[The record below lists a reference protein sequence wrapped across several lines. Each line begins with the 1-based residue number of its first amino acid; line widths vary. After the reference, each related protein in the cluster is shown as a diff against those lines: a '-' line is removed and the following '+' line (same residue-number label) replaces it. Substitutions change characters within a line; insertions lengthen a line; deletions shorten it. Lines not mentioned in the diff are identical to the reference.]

1 MNDLFKNSAD
11 LLILLTLGIVYLFSF
26 AKMKNFFFSK
36 YGNTKNNAL
45 TILYLSSLV
54 ASAVNLIQI
63 SEAASDAILFF
74 FKYDNILKAIL
85 YAVSFFAVSW
95 AFSLVLFQFSFFIV
109 SLLTK
114 EDETDELIKNN
125 TEIAWLHAIILV
137 SLTFVIAPAIV
148 KIAVSFIPYPEL
160 PF

>member
-26 AKMKNFFFSK
+26 AKMKTIFFSK
-36 YGNTKNNAL
+36 YGTSKNNAL

-54 ASAVNLIQI
+54 ASAVNLIHI
-63 SEAASDAILFF
+63 SEGASDAILFF
-74 FKYDNILKAIL
+74 LKGNDMPKAIL

-95 AFSLVLFQFSFFIV
+95 LFSIVLFQFSFFIV